1 MTARDAI
8 SALQAAM
15 NAEVLGQPVV
25 VERMILGLLADGHLL
40 IEGLPGLAKTRA
52 VKAMARHLEGRFQ
65 PRPVHPGSAALGR
78 HRYGH
83 LLFLSRQGEFRFQPG
98 PVFGNIL
105 LADEINR
112 APAKVQAALLE
123 AMEERQVTVG
133 TSTYPLP
140 DLFIVMATQNPI
152 EQEGTYPLPEAQT
165 DRFLMHVLRRLSRPG
180 RRARRPAP
188 AAGRGTGGAGG
199 PARDCRRQRQRRRKP
214 ATIAIEHVFAR
225 PGARSRRCMCARC
238 DRGPSSSHL
247 VNATR
252 TPSNYSEDL
261 GRQTRARRQPAG
273 GDRADRCA
281 RAYAWLQGSDFVSP
295 GDVHA
300 IAPDVLRHRIAL
312 SYEAKGAGRD
322 ADAVLADLLKLVAPA

>member
-1 MTARDAI
+1 MTPRDSI
-8 SALQAAM
+8 LALQTAM

-25 VERMILGLLADGHLL
+25 VERMLIGLLADGHLL

-52 VKAMARHLEGRFQ
+52 VKAMAHHLKADFSRIQFT
-65 PRPVHPGSAALGR
+65 PD
-78 HRYGH
+78 
-83 LLFLSRQGEFRFQPG
+83 LLPSDVTGTDIYYSEAGKGEFRFQPG
-98 PVFGNIL
+98 PVFGNLL

-133 TSTYPLP
+133 QTTHPLP

-165 DRFLMHVLRRLSRPG
+165 DRFLMKVLVEYPGPQDELGVLRLLRAEEQAALATRADPDAPAPENAAAAIAIDDVFA
-180 RRARRPAP
+180 ARREI
-188 AAGRGTGGAGG
+188 AALHVAE
-199 PARDCRRQRQRRRKP
+199 
-214 ATIAIEHVFAR
+214 AIETYIV
-225 PGARSRRCMCARC
+225 
-238 DRGPSSSHL
+238 DL

-252 TPSNYSEDL
+252 QPAKYSEDL
-261 GRQTRARRQPAG
+261 GREIELGASPRAGIAL
-273 GDRADRCA
+273 DRCA

-295 GDVHA
+295 GDVQA